1 MKFYSQVLSVRIDLI
16 YHTAVAPGTVGT
28 LPTVPLFFGWYGK
41 PYHNL
46 DRKKLFLEEKR
57 IFFVNVDVIIVFLNV
72 CSIKCYKII
81 TGELPLLYYQE
92 IGIRSLSAPESVYLF
107 ISIN

>member
-46 DRKKLFLEEKR
+46 
-57 IFFVNVDVIIVFLNV
+57 
-72 CSIKCYKII
+72 
-81 TGELPLLYYQE
+81 G
-92 IGIRSLSAPESVYLF
+92 
-107 ISIN
+107 